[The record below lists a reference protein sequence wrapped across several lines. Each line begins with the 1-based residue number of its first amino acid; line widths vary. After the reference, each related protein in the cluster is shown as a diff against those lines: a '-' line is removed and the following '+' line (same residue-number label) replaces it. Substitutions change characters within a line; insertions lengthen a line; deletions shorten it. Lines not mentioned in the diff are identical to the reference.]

1 MDQTWKKLFLL
12 LFNNQL
18 PDIDLP
24 RMWAQFKKEHLN
36 RSDIEKA
43 ILSVQDHVRES
54 EREKLAKIC
63 SDESANFLDSAEL
76 EDNTWRLLFTSIRDR
91 EPCPISR
98 DTKVPIVQDGQ
109 TRLMSIQ
116 EIEEKFCSENPDILK
131 SQTSVPDQI
140 IHDDLIDPQFNI
152 TSVRNLLKQLRE
164 NKRSCLQ
171 TTMVKENPKWK
182 TTEVEK
188 QAAAQAKRETKNSK
202 EAQFLKRRVAMM
214 AKHKVQRSIER
225 VMKEYDIPAL
235 VLRGVSTYSDIAKEL
250 GIKVS
255 RLRAFNCNCRK
266 NKLTCTCTLE
276 CEHDIVTIALLP
288 AGPLLCFNQVQNKI

>member
-36 RSDIEKA
+36 RSDIELA

-91 EPCPISR
+91 ELCPISR
-98 DTKVPIVQDGQ
+98 DIKMLIVQDGQ

-140 IHDDLIDPQFNI
+140 IHDDLIDAQFNI
-152 TSVRNLLKQLRE
+152 TCVRESLKQLYE
-164 NKRSCLQ
+164 NKLAHGKISLEK
-171 TTMVKENPKWK
+171 VNPNWK
-182 TTEVEK
+182 TADAEK
-188 QAAAQAKRETKNSK
+188 QAAAEAKRETKNSK

-214 AKHKVQRSIER
+214 AEHKVQKHIER
-225 VMKEYDIPAL
+225 VMTVSYTHLTLPTILL
-235 VLRGVSTYSDIAKEL
+235 V
-250 GIKVS
+250 
-255 RLRAFNCNCRK
+255 
-266 NKLTCTCTLE
+266 
-276 CEHDIVTIALLP
+276 
-288 AGPLLCFNQVQNKI
+288 